1 MQTMPSRSDVSIN
14 TTEHKRKIGAALA
27 LHLLAISVTGNRSFT
42 SAFKV
47 RAKDLK

>member
-14 TTEHKRKIGAALA
+14 TSEHKRKIGAALA
-27 LHLLAISVTGNRSFT
+27 RQFLAISVTANRSFT

-47 RAKDLK
+47 REKDLK